1 MKKVFIVL
9 ASSDKVVH
17 QEVSLVLALN
27 FLIRKKVEKLRLLI
41 GEPVLRDLIEDEDF
55 LENVRIIKELGAE
68 LFTCESGTKRNNAF
82 ELVEDSGI
90 EIVKIAD
97 IIIEMLEEGWEQLSF

>member
-27 FLIRKKVEKLRLLI
+27 FLIRNKVEKLRLMI
-41 GEPVLRDLIEDEDF
+41 GEPVLKACTTDEDF
-55 LENVRIIKELGAE
+55 LENIRVIHELGAE
-68 LFTCESGTKRNNAF
+68 LYTCESGIKRNNAF
-82 ELVEDSGI
+82 ELVEETGI

-97 IIIEMLEEGWEQLSF
+97 LIMEMLEEGWEQLSF